1 MVKKMLII
9 FSVCLN
15 IGFIIIAGFTLL
27 QHKGF
32 EDKKRHPGMKHIQFF
47 EQLNLNAA
55 DKVMIDSLVRLYLNE
70 MDALSSQ
77 VHQEKMALFKSL
89 EQKGDIDEKT
99 VNELLAK
106 IQKYEME
113 REALKVRHLKKIK
126 GSLSDEQAASFF
138 QKLIKHK
145 NMHHTKMINRNKQ
158 P

>member
-15 IGFIIIAGFTLL
+15 IGFIIIAVFTLL

-32 EDKKRHPGMKHIQFF
+32 KDKKHPGLRHIQFF
-47 EQLNLNAA
+47 DQLNLSAA
-55 DKVMIDSLVRLYLNE
+55 DKNLIDNLVTSYINE
-70 MDALSSQ
+70 MDAVSSR
-77 VHQEKMALFKSL
+77 VHKEKMALFKSL
-89 EQKGDIDEKT
+89 EQKGDIEPQT
-99 VNELLAK
+99 VNELLVK
-106 IQKYEME
+106 IQAYEME
-113 REALKVRHLKKIK
+113 REGLKVSHLKKIK

-138 QKLIKHK
+138 QKLAKHK